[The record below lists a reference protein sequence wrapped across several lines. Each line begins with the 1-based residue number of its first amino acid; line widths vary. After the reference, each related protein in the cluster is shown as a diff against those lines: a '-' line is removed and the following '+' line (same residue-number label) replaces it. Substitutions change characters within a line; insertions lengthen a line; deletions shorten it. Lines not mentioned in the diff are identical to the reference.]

1 MPKTNSSDWYKGE
14 IHLILDRLTLLTIVA
29 SLELTLRHPQL
40 PPSTREAQLK
50 IGKALV
56 TRLIDDGLLVPPEE
70 RKIWEKTF
78 GRPMEAGSSSVTDK
92 NNYVN
97 LPG

>member
-1 MPKTNSSDWYKGE
+1 MPRTNTSDWYKVE
-14 IHLILDRLTLLTIVA
+14 VHLILDRITLLTIVA
-29 SLELTLRHPQL
+29 SLELTLRHPRL

-56 TRLIDDGLLVPPEE
+56 TRLLEDGLLVPPEE
-70 RKIWEKTF
+70 REVWEKTF
-78 GRPMEAGSSSVTDK
+78 GIPMEAGNPCVSAK